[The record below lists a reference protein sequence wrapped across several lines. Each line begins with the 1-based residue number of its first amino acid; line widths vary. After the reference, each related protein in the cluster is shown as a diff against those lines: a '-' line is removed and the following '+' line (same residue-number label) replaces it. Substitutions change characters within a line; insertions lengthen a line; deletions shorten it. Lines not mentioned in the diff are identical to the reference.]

1 MWISKV
7 KSGTKQTEY
16 AIIIT
21 DRQAVIYAGKPV
33 GKPTEHYQRGVQA
46 GNYNWVI

>member
-16 AIIIT
+16 ANIIT